1 MSDSLPASMR
11 KLLVVLFAIAALP
24 AVAFKGGRWEQQV
37 EYSRD
42 GVSWQAMGPLH
53 ARCGPAISRADW
65 ERNLRQQLSH
75 EGCDASGVRLRGD
88 SVDGVL
94 RCPQATLTVNGQVND
109 AGYRVQGLADTEV
122 RANGQAMG
130 RAKIHY
136 RQTGRHV
143 GACQGDEQGGEVA
156 Q

>member
-11 KLLVVLFAIAALP
+11 KLLVVLFATAVLP
-24 AVAFKGGRWEQQV
+24 AFAFKGGRWEQQV

-42 GVSWQAMGPLH
+42 GSSWQAMGPRH
-53 ARCGPAISRADW
+53 ASCGPAIPRADW

-75 EGCDASGVRLRGD
+75 QGCDASGVRLRGD

-94 RCPQATLTVNGQVND
+94 RCPQATVTVSGEIGD
-109 AGYRVQGLADTEV
+109 SGYRVQGLADTEV
-122 RANGQAMG
+122 MAGGQSLG
-130 RAKIHY
+130 RAKLHY

-143 GACQGDEQGGEVA
+143 GACQGNEDKRALDQ
-156 Q
+156 